1 MFLRKQLAVSILFVF
16 LTGTTFAQSADV
28 HRIAIVPLT
37 VDKGSPLKVVLTDKV
52 PSRLNEPV
60 HAKIVDPVYA
70 FDREVIPAGTE
81 VVGKVTGLKGVG
93 KWKRVSSMLG
103 GDFTPLHD
111 AEITFDT
118 LVFNDGKQLPIQTS
132 VVSRGNLLMRFKNG
146 QTRTFTTGI
155 QQPGKEMVKSM
166 LWNLSPYH
174 PQFLPT
180 GATYKATLTEPLD
193 FGSIV
198 IGSRV
203 LNAIG
208 GDPSP
213 GSVIYARLLTPV
225 DSEKTEAGTA
235 VQAILSYPLYSL
247 DHRLIYPAGS
257 RLQGEVA
264 EIHKAGF
271 LAHGGE
277 LALKFTKIEPPITIM
292 TSALQEQNI
301 EGRLV
306 GVETPVDLNQLQID
320 REGLAEVPRT
330 KQRFLAPA
338 FALAGAVPM
347 LGTTSSGFGTAF
359 AEAYGTSFFSRAMG
373 GNTGLGLPGGI
384 AGLMNPTV
392 GLGLGAYG
400 VGYAVYFSILGR
412 GKNITLPADTSIEIH
427 LDRLQ

>member
-1 MFLRKQLAVSILFVF
+1 MFLRKLFTVSVLFVF
-16 LTGTTFAQSADV
+16 LAGTTFAQSADI

-37 VDKGSPLKVVLTDKV
+37 VDKGFPLKVVVTDKV
-52 PSRLNEPV
+52 RSRLNEPV
-60 HAKIVDPVYA
+60 RAKIIDPVYA

-81 VVGKVTGLKGVG
+81 ILGKVTGLKGAG
-93 KWKRVSSMLG
+93 KWKRFSSMLG

-118 LVFNDGKQLPIQTS
+118 LVFADGKQLPIQTS
-132 VVSRGNLLMRFKNG
+132 VVSRGNLLVRFKNG

-155 QQPGKEMVKSM
+155 QQPGKEMAKGM
-166 LWNLSPYH
+166 LWSLSPYH
-174 PQFLPT
+174 PQFVPT
-180 GATYKATLTEPLD
+180 GATYKATVTEPLD

-198 IGSRV
+198 VGSRV
-203 LNAIG
+203 LNGIG
-208 GDPSP
+208 SEPSP
-213 GSVIYARLLTPV
+213 GSVIYARLMTPI
-225 DSEKTEAGTA
+225 DSEKTQAGTA

-264 EIHKAGF
+264 EVHRAGF
-271 LAHGGE
+271 FAHGGE

-292 TSALQEQNI
+292 TSMEQERDIQ
-301 EGRLV
+301 GRLV
-306 GVETPVDLNQLQID
+306 GVETPVDLNQLRINHD
-320 REGLAEVPRT
+320 GLAEVERT

-338 FALAGAVPM
+338 FAFVGAVPM

-359 AEAYGTSFFSRAMG
+359 AEAYGTSFFTRALG

-392 GLGLGAYG
+392 GLGMGAYS

-412 GKNITLPADTSIEIH
+412 GKNIMLPADTSIEIH
-427 LDRLQ
+427 LDRPE

>member
-1 MFLRKQLAVSILFVF
+1 M
-16 LTGTTFAQSADV
+16 FAQSADV
-28 HRIAIVPLT
+28 HRIAVVSLT
-37 VDKGSPLKVVLTDKV
+37 VDKGFPLKVVLTDKV
-52 PSRLNEPV
+52 RSRLNEPV
-60 HAKIVDPVYA
+60 HAKLVDPVYA

-81 VVGKVTGLKGVG
+81 VLGTVTGLKGVG

-118 LVFNDGKQLPIQTS
+118 LVFSDGKRLPIQTS
-132 VVSRGNLLMRFKNG
+132 VVSRGNLLVRFKNG
-146 QTRTFTTGI
+146 HTRAFTSSI
-155 QQPGKEMVKSM
+155 QQPGKEMAKSM

-180 GATYKATLTEPLD
+180 GATYKATLTEALD

-198 IGSRV
+198 IGSRI
-203 LNAIG
+203 LNSIG
-208 GDPSP
+208 SQPTA
-213 GSVIYARLLTPV
+213 GSVIYARLITPV
-225 DSEKTEAGTA
+225 DSEKTKVGTT
-235 VQAILSYPLYSL
+235 VQAILSYPLYSS

-264 EIHKAGF
+264 EVHRARY

-277 LALKFTKIEPPITIM
+277 LALKFTQIEPPITIM
-292 TSALQEQNI
+292 TSRLQEQDI
-301 EGRLV
+301 EGRMV

-320 REGLAEVPRT
+320 RNGLADVPRT

-338 FALAGAVPM
+338 FALAGAAPI
-347 LGTTSSGFGTAF
+347 LGGTSSSFGAAF
-359 AEAYGTSFFSRAMG
+359 AEAYGTNSFSRALG

-392 GLGLGAYG
+392 GLGLGAYS

-412 GKNITLPADTSIEIH
+412 GKNITLPEDTSIEIH
-427 LDRLQ
+427 LDRLQPAPQVGTSPE

>member
-1 MFLRKQLAVSILFVF
+1 MFLRKLFTVSVLFVF
-16 LTGTTFAQSADV
+16 LAGTTFAQSADV

-37 VDKGSPLKVVLTDKV
+37 VDKGFPLKVVLTGKV
-52 PSRLNEPV
+52 RSRLNEPV
-60 HAKIVDPVYA
+60 HARIVDPVYA

-81 VVGKVTGLKGVG
+81 ILGKVTGLKGVG

-118 LVFNDGKQLPIQTS
+118 LVFADGKQLPIQTS
-132 VVSRGNLLMRFKNG
+132 VVSRGNLLIRFKNG

-155 QQPGKEMVKSM
+155 QQPGKEMAKGM
-166 LWNLSPYH
+166 LWSLSPYH

-180 GATYKATLTEPLD
+180 GATYKATVTEPLD

-198 IGSRV
+198 VGSRV

-208 GDPSP
+208 SEPSP
-213 GSVIYARLLTPV
+213 GSIIYARLMTPI
-225 DSEKTEAGTA
+225 DSKKTEAGTA

-264 EIHKAGF
+264 EVHRAGF
-271 LAHGGE
+271 FAHGGE

-292 TSALQEQNI
+292 TSMAQERDIQ
-301 EGRLV
+301 GRLV
-306 GVETPVDLNQLQID
+306 GVETPVDLSQLQISHD
-320 REGLAEVPRT
+320 GMAEVPRT

-338 FALAGAVPM
+338 FAFAGAVPM
-347 LGTTSSGFGTAF
+347 LGSTSSGFGTAF
-359 AEAYGTSFFSRAMG
+359 AEAYGTSFFTRALG

-392 GLGLGAYG
+392 GLGMGAYS
-400 VGYAVYFSILGR
+400 VGYAIYFSILGR
-412 GKNITLPADTSIEIH
+412 GKNIRLPADTSIEIH